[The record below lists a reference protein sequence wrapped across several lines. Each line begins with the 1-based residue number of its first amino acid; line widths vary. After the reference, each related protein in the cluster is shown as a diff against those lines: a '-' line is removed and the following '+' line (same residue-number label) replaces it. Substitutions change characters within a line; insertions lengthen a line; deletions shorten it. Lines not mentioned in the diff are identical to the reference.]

1 MIVGSG
7 LNYDFMMAWKSG
19 KKPSA
24 MRDKTITPSPR
35 RDDGLVNDNALGSN
49 ILKIAIPRV
58 AIKATNNFFL
68 PSFKVISLTPVNKT
82 PTKTTDSTPQER
94 IIMTTGKLV
103 NSIAYE

>member
-1 MIVGSG
+1 
-7 LNYDFMMAWKSG
+7 
-19 KKPSA
+19 
-24 MRDKTITPSPR
+24 MRDKTITPNPR